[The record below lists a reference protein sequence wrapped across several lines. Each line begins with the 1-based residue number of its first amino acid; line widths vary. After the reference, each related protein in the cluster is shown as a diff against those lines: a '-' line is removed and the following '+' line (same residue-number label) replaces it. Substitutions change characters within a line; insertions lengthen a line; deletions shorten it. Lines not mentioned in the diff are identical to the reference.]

1 MNERSERQA
10 VALPRFPAALVTAG
24 LPEEIWRKLFERAEW
39 GIVFGIPGSDRLELM
54 NPAFAR
60 MHGYSV
66 AELTGQPIQDVFA
79 PECRAD
85 LQENIR
91 LAHARGH
98 HVWESW
104 HIRRDGTRF
113 PVRMDVT
120 AIKDAEGEVLY
131 RLVNVQDISEQHQT
145 EARLKER
152 EAMLE
157 QAQAQAHL
165 GSWRLDI
172 PNNLL
177 EWTAENYRI
186 FGVPVGTPLSYED
199 FLAMV
204 HPDDR
209 AYVDRE
215 WQAGILGRPYDIQ
228 HRILVNGEVRWVRER
243 AELEFLADGSLWRG
257 VGTTQDITELK
268 QREQELL
275 RSRQDVRELAAH
287 NEKIREAERSRIA
300 REIHDELG
308 QYLTALRM
316 DAAMLNIRFGA
327 ERPALGELIG
337 GMKET
342 IDTTI
347 GVVRNLAAAL
357 RPAALDM
364 GLYSAAEWLLAGFE
378 ERTGIKCMLDMPEG
392 EALLLDDE
400 QATAVF
406 RILQESLT
414 NIARHAQASMVRV
427 HIERHEGVLE
437 VDVDDNGIGFAPEE
451 VRTRKTFGLMG
462 IRERVLM
469 FGGESRIDSAPM
481 AGTILRVRIPLTEKP

>member
-1 MNERSERQA
+1 MSEREQPA
-10 VALPRFPAALVTAG
+10 EALPRFPPALVTAG
-24 LPEEIWRKLFERAEW
+24 LPEDVWRNVFERAEW
-39 GIVFGIPGSDRLELM
+39 GIVFGLKDSDRLELM

-66 AELTGQPIQDVFA
+66 VELTGRPIRDVFA
-79 PECRAD
+79 PECHAD
-85 LQENIR
+85 LLENIR
-91 LAHARGH
+91 LSHERGH

-104 HIRRDGTRF
+104 HVRRDGSRF
-113 PVRMDVT
+113 PVRMDVMT
-120 AIKDAEGEVLY
+120 IQDAEGEVAY
-131 RLVNVQDISEQHQT
+131 RLVNVQDISEQRET

-172 PNNLL
+172 PRNVL
-177 EWTAENYRI
+177 EWTDENFRI
-186 FGVPVGTPLSYED
+186 FGVPTGTPLSYES
-199 FLAMV
+199 FLAIV

-215 WQAGILGRPYDIQ
+215 WQAGMRGRPYDIQ

-243 AELEFLADGSLWRG
+243 AELEFFADGSLWRG

-316 DAAMLNIRFGA
+316 DAAMLNIRFGMSHP
-327 ERPALGELIG
+327 ELGELIG

-364 GLYSAAEWLLAGFE
+364 GLYSAAEWLLSGFE
-378 ERTGIKCMLDMPEG
+378 ERTGITCMLDMPEG
-392 EALLLDDE
+392 EELQLDDE
-400 QATAVF
+400 RATAVF

-427 HIERHEGVLE
+427 HIERHVGVLE
-437 VDVDDNGIGFAPEE
+437 VEVDDNGIGFSPVD
-451 VRTRKTFGLMG
+451 VRARKTFGLMG

-481 AGTILRVRIPLTEKP
+481 AGTILRVRIPLPEQP